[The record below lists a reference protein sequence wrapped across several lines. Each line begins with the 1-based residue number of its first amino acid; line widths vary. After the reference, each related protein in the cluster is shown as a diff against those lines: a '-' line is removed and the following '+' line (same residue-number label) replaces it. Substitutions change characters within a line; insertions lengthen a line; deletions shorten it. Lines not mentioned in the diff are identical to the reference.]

1 METIKYIAMADPGPV
16 DVPKTA
22 VNFSDLRS
30 VFPSGSILNNRGL
43 TVGQIVTKFLP
54 YLFVVAGLILM
65 FYLIMGGF
73 GLMTSGG
80 DPKKVQSAQGKIT
93 SAVVGFFIIFVAYW
107 ITQLL
112 QSIFGLS
119 TGVL

>member
-1 METIKYIAMADPGPV
+1 MA
-16 DVPKTA
+16 A
-22 VNFSDLRS
+22 VNFDELKKAFPTGSLPADSNLS
-30 VFPSGSILNNRGL
+30 VGSI
-43 TVGQIVTKFLP
+43 VSKFLP

-112 QSIFGLS
+112 QSILGLS

>member
-1 METIKYIAMADPGPV
+1 MRLT
-16 DVPKTA
+16 DVGNPPIPAQPTTA
-22 VNFSDLRS
+22 INFNDLRT
-30 VFPSGSILNNRGL
+30 VFPADSILHNSGL
-43 TVGQIVTKFLP
+43 SVGQIITKFLP
-54 YLFVVAGLILM
+54 YLFVVAGLMLM